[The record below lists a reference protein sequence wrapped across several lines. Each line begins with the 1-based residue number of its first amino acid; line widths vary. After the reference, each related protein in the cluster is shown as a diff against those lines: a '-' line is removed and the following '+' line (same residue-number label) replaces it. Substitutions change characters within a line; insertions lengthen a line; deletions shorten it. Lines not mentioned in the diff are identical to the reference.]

1 MAKVIVTE
9 PQVLLATFDWLLD
22 RSILPYN
29 FSISG
34 GPSPEEREEQEE
46 LKKEI
51 LRRYEAASDK
61 HARRLIP
68 DFSQGGPDIEAISS
82 SELWRIECKGIGKGS
97 PQTQSSK
104 FNDALAGAVSYYTDK
119 TEEIGPDL
127 KERALFLG
135 LALPDT
141 DKYMKELKRRV
152 RNPLRQRLNLW
163 ILLFEM
169 ETGKIRPIS
178 PEEEIQ

>member
-1 MAKVIVTE
+1 MLGKVIVTE
-9 PQVLLATFDWLLD
+9 PQVLLATLVWLLK
-22 RSILPYN
+22 RRVLPYR

-34 GPSPEEREEQEE
+34 GTREERES
-46 LKKEI
+46 LKADI
-51 LRRYEAASDK
+51 LKWYAGAFKTLDK
-61 HARRLIP
+61 P
-68 DFSQGGPDIEAISS
+68 VFSQGGPDIEAISS

-169 ETGKIRPIS
+169 GTGKIRPIS

>member
-1 MAKVIVTE
+1 MA
-9 PQVLLATFDWLLD
+9 WLLK
-22 RSILPYN
+22 RGVLPYR
-29 FSISG
+29 FSVSG
-34 GPSPEEREEQEE
+34 GTREEHES
-46 LKKEI
+46 LKVDI
-51 LRRYEAASDK
+51 LDWYAGTSKTLGKSIA
-61 HARRLIP
+61 P

-82 SELWRIECKGIGKGS
+82 SELWRIECKGAGKGS

-135 LALPDT
+135 LALSDT

-163 ILLFEM
+163 ILLFEI

>member
-1 MAKVIVTE
+1 MSNRPTTVTE
-9 PQVLLATFDWLLD
+9 PRVVLATLDWLMEQNV
-22 RSILPYN
+22 LPYR

-34 GPSPEEREEQEE
+34 GTREEREA
-46 LKKEI
+46 LKADI
-51 LRRYEAASDK
+51 LNWYAGASK
-61 HARRLIP
+61 TREKSLVP
-68 DFSQGGPDIEAISS
+68 DFSQGGPDIEALSS
-82 SELWRIECKGIGKGS
+82 SEWWRIECKGTGKGS

-141 DKYMKELKRRV
+141 DKYMKELKRKA

-163 ILLFEM
+163 ILLY
-169 ETGKIRPIS
+169 ETSTGQIRPI
-178 PEEEIQ
+178 PPNEEIQ